1 MNTIKT
7 EFLWGGALAAN
18 QAEGGWSSHTRG
30 PAVTDY
36 LTRCEK
42 GQQRKMILDD
52 ETLYFPNREA
62 IDFYGHY
69 KEDVQMF
76 GELGLKA
83 LRISMQ
89 WARVF
94 PNGDDSEP
102 NESGL
107 QFYDNLLDELEKQ
120 HITPIVTLSHY
131 DCPFALIEK
140 NNGWA
145 DRNMVEKFLRFCKV
159 LFTRY
164 QKRVKYWITFNE
176 INVLTFENKHGLL
189 NGGGVVDCEK
199 ENVQTMSYQVLHH
212 QFVASAKA
220 VKLGKEIN
228 PDFQFGCM
236 IAQLTAYPN
245 TPNPKD
251 MLMVQDFDLRS
262 NHFCADVQVKGSYPF
277 YMKSYFKKNK
287 IELHMEPED
296 EAILAE
302 GVVDFY
308 SLSYYNSICIGTE
321 KSDTESGNLVFGSKN
336 PYLETT
342 DWGWQI
348 DPMGFRYA
356 MKNIYNKY
364 RIPLMVVENGMGAKD
379 ELLGGQVEDE
389 YRIDY
394 LRSHIAQMSQTMAEG
409 VDIIGYMI
417 WSPIDVISNST
428 GEMDKRYGLIYVDRD
443 NNGQGTLKRIKKKS
457 FYWYKQV
464 IASDGEEL
472 E

>member
-1 MNTIKT
+1 MNTTKE

-42 GQQRKMILDD
+42 GQQRKMVVDD
-52 ETLYFPNREA
+52 EGQYFPNREA

-69 KEDVQMF
+69 KEDIQMF

-107 QFYDNLLDELEKQ
+107 QFYDNLLDELEKH

-145 DRNMVEKFLRFCKV
+145 DREMVEKFLRFCKV

-199 ENVQTMSYQVLHH
+199 DKVRTMSYQVLHH

-262 NHFCADVQVKGSYPF
+262 NHFCADVQVKGAYPF

-287 IELHMEPED
+287 IELHMEPGD
-296 EAILAE
+296 EEILAE

-308 SLSYYNSICIGTE
+308 SLSYYNSICMGVE
-321 KSDTESGNLVFGSKN
+321 KGDTESGNLVFGSKN

-379 ELLGGQVEDE
+379 ELLNGKVVDQ

-394 LRSHIAQMSQTMAEG
+394 LRAHITQMRQTMAEG
-409 VDIIGYMI
+409 VDIIGYMM

-443 NNGQGTLKRIKKKS
+443 NDGQGTLERIKKKS

-464 IASDGEEL
+464 IASDGEKL